1 MHLMRLTLG
10 RRWLQ
15 QGLYNCFIYL
25 TNLDWA
31 HFEDFCRRLTQKYAI
46 VQIYTG
52 PLYLPRQ
59 YPDGKWRV
67 SYEVIGSPPSVAV
80 PTHFFKVIV
89 AEPTENSSHVAVG
102 AFVLPNQEIN
112 NSTALTTFLTPIEA
126 VERYPPT
133 PLNLLSIAF
142 SYSCTSHGQM
152 LIIRA
157 SGLEFLKELPQARRT
172 ELCKEV

>member
-1 MHLMRLTLG
+1 MNETFYLTNMCPQVSPVHLMRLTLG

-31 HFEDFCRRLTQKYAI
+31 HFEDFCRRLTQKYAN

-89 AEPTENSSHVAVG
+89 AEPTENSSRVAVG

-126 VERYPPT
+126 VERYSLT
-133 PLNLLSIAF
+133 SLNLLSVVFFYI
-142 SYSCTSHGQM
+142 YTCHKQM
-152 LIIRA
+152 
-157 SGLEFLKELPQARRT
+157 SDH
-172 ELCKEV
+172 